1 MQKQAA
7 QSPHLTIRSS
17 LDFFLQHVHFMI
29 VCMSHKTLYRQIHF
43 GLGGTVAGVRG
54 TGCRTLGLGHTC
66 TGQMAK
72 RRVSDDTPT
81 LTQALERGREGT
93 CDSFH
98 CGRHALL
105 VSDGSIV

>member
-1 MQKQAA
+1 
-7 QSPHLTIRSS
+7 
-17 LDFFLQHVHFMI
+17 MI
-29 VCMSHKTLYRQIHF
+29 ICMSHKTLYRQIHF
-43 GLGGTVAGVRG
+43 GLGGAVAGCGG

-66 TGQMAK
+66 AGHMAK
-72 RRVSDDTPT
+72 GRVPEDTPA
-81 LTQALERGREGT
+81 LTQALERAREGT